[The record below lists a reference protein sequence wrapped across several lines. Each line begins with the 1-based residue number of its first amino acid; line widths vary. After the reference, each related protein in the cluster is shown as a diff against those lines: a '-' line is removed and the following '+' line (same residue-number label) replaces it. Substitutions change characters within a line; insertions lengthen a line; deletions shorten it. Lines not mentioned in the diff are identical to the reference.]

1 MDWDGNQEEIRKI
14 LGRAEALTGEMAYE
28 EDMEERIALSL
39 HIIRDIVD
47 VLAKTENMTRWLKK
61 EDER

>member
-1 MDWDGNQEEIRKI
+1 M
-14 LGRAEALTGEMAYE
+14 LSRAEALTGEMTFEADPE
-28 EDMEERIALSL
+28 VREGLSL